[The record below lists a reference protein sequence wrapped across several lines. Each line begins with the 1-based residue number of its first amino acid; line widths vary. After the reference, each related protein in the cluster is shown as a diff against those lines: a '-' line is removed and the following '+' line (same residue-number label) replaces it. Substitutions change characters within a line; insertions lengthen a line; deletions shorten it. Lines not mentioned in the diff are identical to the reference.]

1 LPREGKFCPAVAANI
16 STLRK
21 RHGCFLEKILVK
33 KRAYEKIK
41 KERRSRAALH
51 SVEDDL
57 QPFWNSD
64 KMVCGA

>member
-33 KRAYEKIK
+33 KRAYQKLCERRK
-41 KERRSRAALH
+41 KKRRSRAAL
-51 SVEDDL
+51 SIRE
-57 QPFWNSD
+57 
-64 KMVCGA
+64 